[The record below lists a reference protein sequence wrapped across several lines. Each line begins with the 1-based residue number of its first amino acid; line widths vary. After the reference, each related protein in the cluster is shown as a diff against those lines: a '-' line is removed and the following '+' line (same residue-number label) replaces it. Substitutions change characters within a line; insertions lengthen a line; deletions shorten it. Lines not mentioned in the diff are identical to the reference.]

1 MNRIRNI
8 KQVKFN
14 NSIAL
19 SRAKSNVSTIS
30 ISNSTK
36 YSSKV
41 HLSEIF
47 MYMDSIYPLSDLAEL
62 IEKETGGKFTQ
73 LTFREII
80 DKIYPELTISDKIF
94 LIKHIPLSKVGITPY
109 SPLIFILY
117 LFKYIQS
124 ITQEKIYSPS
134 LIFYSLADKLQYSH
148 GITTIDFF
156 QKLGLEPNMEIKAEE
171 FYLDYG
177 LKLGLGEIENIILF
191 KSIDYN
197 KDGKIKIEDL
207 ILVIDSYRYD
217 NLNER
222 YYTNDIS
229 MQNDVNLLKIFL
241 EKNFIT
247 IDIIY
252 EDAEY
257 NYMTYIDL
265 KSFLVNEI
273 YNYKRFSG
281 NEDIKI
287 NETIVDNVLSAIKR
301 NEKIFKNDFKNYLGE
316 FIFNKKS
323 EINDTNNVINLNEK
337 QKYWINKY
345 IDIINSAKMTPK
357 MIFDLAAKDNNNN
370 NVANIIELMRHVI
383 RLIQNGKLNS
393 DEIQYIIN
401 ALDIN
406 KTGLIEVNQ
415 YEIIIN
421 SIEDIKNNIKKKME
435 NDLYGNGKGNEKIIN
450 MWSKGIKSDYYHLL
464 PAKGNYDILENI
476 NQDIKNNIIFDEKE
490 KENDIN
496 ANNIDETSKK
506 KIKKNNFLEQKIG
519 GDMGAIY
526 EEVNE
531 KTGKVETYYTN
542 DKDLAVGKIENLN
555 SVNDVDYLKIVLE
568 NYNFEDIFCN
578 KEDLLSHLIKNKIE
592 QKMAEET
599 VKYLDNN
606 DNGQI
611 SIINLFK
618 FLFYELKYKSTK
630 LVLKYLYLK
639 IYKELK
645 YDSSITFFEN
655 NKFKPQKV
663 IRLNKLINFFEKFYI
678 DAPLTQK
685 LYENIEFIYKSPI
698 IYAHLCQLID
708 YSKFNSKIIDE
719 KETDEN
725 VLNIVPLDI
734 NKFDKEIKNIVR
746 NLIDVDEFNNTDKDR
761 CNDLT
766 DKIDEMLSNLDDDN
780 ITYNQYIIN
789 FTNKLNMSQSTQDSL
804 FNILKCHSK
813 KGDNQQVISKK
824 DLKIFLESYACE
836 DNDIYN
842 HDKHDKEKNEEN
854 EGLSITKLKN
864 IIKKIEEENPPLKY
878 AFECIPFRCNG
889 LISSTELLYILNSFY
904 KNSISKKILVD
915 IISCIDEEKEGFISF
930 TQLQLFLNNFSEEN
944 NFSPI
949 LELEIIATKLYS
961 KNITNVTK
969 YFKKNKNIK
978 NMKEIRLNEHKK
990 ILKNLCSNINN
1001 NDNLYKYMTN
1011 ENNNSDYYNI
1021 KNLIN
1026 KINFFLVEKNEEL
1039 ILEQN
1044 ELYKKEEEDEEENL
1058 GMPNIQI
1065 VENSLKLINLGQ
1077 KGFVSIYE
1085 LIMKM
1090 KKGYRKSFS
1099 EAIDK
1104 NKTGYI
1110 SFPDLIKKLRK
1121 IYGTEINLN
1130 YKLCAQYLFK
1140 AYILVPKQAKNYI
1153 LKKSNQKNINTYLDK
1168 KDIYNNF
1175 MFAFC
1180 NDKFLF
1186 ENFYNVYC
1194 EKKGKYK
1201 NKLNLNSLLLFIY
1214 TNNPELKSYENNLRF
1229 NNDNKDKIDLSNKKI
1244 IIADILE
1251 KKLTNVREII
1261 EKINFKSSKLQ
1272 KNFSISEKY
1281 IKSLLIT
1288 HFNFNDDE
1296 TDELCNHFQSE
1307 EGKFDL
1313 KAFFEFD
1320 PKNERNIPIILE
1332 DDVIP
1337 RIQNHI
1343 MKSIYKSYKE
1353 YKRHLFKNDFLDIC
1367 ELYLIFNELYNLSL
1381 YHCLVIIIGYK
1392 EQYLN
1397 LEKFFKETNL
1407 KNSFPSKELE
1417 PALILAIIRLNE
1429 FIEEKYKN
1437 NKSDKLKIF
1446 KGFDTNKDGIL
1457 STEEFFNALN
1467 SIEGLNLNENQKH
1480 KLYNFA
1486 DSNNDGKIN
1495 ASEFLNLIKNV
1506 KNYLNDEDEMNAP
1519 LPASWNN
1526 KNINEEKKFI
1536 PKVLEKDISVI
1547 KTNYK
1552 YNTKK
1557 IKNLKKNNFLS
1568 SLVKLQ
1574 LDLID
1579 NYYSF
1584 ECMENDFLT
1593 ADKNNE
1599 GYVSGKMFKIIL
1611 QKRIINIDDKI
1622 VELFIKFSEDD
1633 DNKEKEED
1641 ENEEEEDD
1649 ESKNK
1654 VEDIRNKK
1662 VNYKIFLNKLAEHK
1676 INEIKKEEN

>member
-1 MNRIRNI
+1 M
-8 KQVKFN
+8 
-14 NSIAL
+14 
-19 SRAKSNVSTIS
+19 
-30 ISNSTK
+30 
-36 YSSKV
+36 
-41 HLSEIF
+41 
-47 MYMDSIYPLSDLAEL
+47 
-62 IEKETGGKFTQ
+62 
-73 LTFREII
+73 
-80 DKIYPELTISDKIF
+80 
-94 LIKHIPLSKVGITPY
+94 
-109 SPLIFILY
+109 
-117 LFKYIQS
+117 
-124 ITQEKIYSPS
+124 
-134 LIFYSLADKLQYSH
+134 
-148 GITTIDFF
+148 
-156 QKLGLEPNMEIKAEE
+156 
-171 FYLDYG
+171 
-177 LKLGLGEIENIILF
+177 
-191 KSIDYN
+191 
-197 KDGKIKIEDL
+197 
-207 ILVIDSYRYD
+207 
-217 NLNER
+217 
-222 YYTNDIS
+222 
-229 MQNDVNLLKIFL
+229 
-241 EKNFIT
+241 
-247 IDIIY
+247 
-252 EDAEY
+252 
-257 NYMTYIDL
+257 
-265 KSFLVNEI
+265 
-273 YNYKRFSG
+273 
-281 NEDIKI
+281 
-287 NETIVDNVLSAIKR
+287 
-301 NEKIFKNDFKNYLGE
+301 
-316 FIFNKKS
+316 
-323 EINDTNNVINLNEK
+323 
-337 QKYWINKY
+337 
-345 IDIINSAKMTPK
+345 
-357 MIFDLAAKDNNNN
+357 
-370 NVANIIELMRHVI
+370 
-383 RLIQNGKLNS
+383 
-393 DEIQYIIN
+393 
-401 ALDIN
+401 
-406 KTGLIEVNQ
+406 
-415 YEIIIN
+415 
-421 SIEDIKNNIKKKME
+421 
-435 NDLYGNGKGNEKIIN
+435 
-450 MWSKGIKSDYYHLL
+450 
-464 PAKGNYDILENI
+464 
-476 NQDIKNNIIFDEKE
+476 
-490 KENDIN
+490 
-496 ANNIDETSKK
+496 
-506 KIKKNNFLEQKIG
+506 
-519 GDMGAIY
+519 
-526 EEVNE
+526 
-531 KTGKVETYYTN
+531 
-542 DKDLAVGKIENLN
+542 
-555 SVNDVDYLKIVLE
+555 
-568 NYNFEDIFCN
+568 
-578 KEDLLSHLIKNKIE
+578 
-592 QKMAEET
+592 
-599 VKYLDNN
+599 
-606 DNGQI
+606 
-611 SIINLFK
+611 
-618 FLFYELKYKSTK
+618 
-630 LVLKYLYLK
+630 
-639 IYKELK
+639 
-645 YDSSITFFEN
+645 
-655 NKFKPQKV
+655 
-663 IRLNKLINFFEKFYI
+663 
-678 DAPLTQK
+678 
-685 LYENIEFIYKSPI
+685 
-698 IYAHLCQLID
+698 
-708 YSKFNSKIIDE
+708 
-719 KETDEN
+719 
-725 VLNIVPLDI
+725 
-734 NKFDKEIKNIVR
+734 
-746 NLIDVDEFNNTDKDR
+746 
-761 CNDLT
+761 
-766 DKIDEMLSNLDDDN
+766 
-780 ITYNQYIIN
+780 
-789 FTNKLNMSQSTQDSL
+789 
-804 FNILKCHSK
+804 
-813 KGDNQQVISKK
+813 
-824 DLKIFLESYACE
+824 
-836 DNDIYN
+836 
-842 HDKHDKEKNEEN
+842 
-854 EGLSITKLKN
+854 
-864 IIKKIEEENPPLKY
+864 
-878 AFECIPFRCNG
+878 
-889 LISSTELLYILNSFY
+889 NSFY

-961 KNITNVTK
+961 KNITNATK

-990 ILKNLCSNINN
+990 ILKNLCSNTNN
-1001 NDNLYKYMTN
+1001 NDNLYKYMTT

-1168 KDIYNNF
+1168 KDLYNNF

-1568 SLVKLQ
+1568 CLVKLQ

-1633 DNKEKEED
+1633 DNKENEED